1 MKTLIRS
8 IGIILG
14 LTQLNSQTTS
24 KVYHHVHPTTYHL
37 NGRSYE
43 NTKKRY
49 SISSLSKAEFIE
61 YYRKSK
67 NIICL

>member
-1 MKTLIRS
+1 MKTILRS

-24 KVYHHVHPTTYHL
+24 EVYYHVHPTTYHL
-37 NGRSYE
+37 NGRSYD
-43 NTKKRY
+43 NNKKRY
-49 SISSLSKAEFIE
+49 SISSLSKGQFVE